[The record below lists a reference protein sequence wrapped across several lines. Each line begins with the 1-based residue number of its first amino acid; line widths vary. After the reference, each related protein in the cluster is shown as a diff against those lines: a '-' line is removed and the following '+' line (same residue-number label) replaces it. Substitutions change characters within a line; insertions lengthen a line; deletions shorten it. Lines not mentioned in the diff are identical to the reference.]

1 MSQICRPAYDS
12 DAIRAA
18 EAPLLATLPDHALM
32 QRAAV
37 GLARVCAQLLG
48 RVYGAR
54 VVLLVGSGNNGGD
67 ALYAGAW
74 LARRGAAVVAVATG
88 NRVHEGGRDALLG
101 AGGRLGGVEAL
112 DSADLVLDGLVGI
125 GASGRLRGDTA
136 DLVSALNSSAA
147 LIVAVDV
154 PSGVDAS
161 SGRVAGAAVR
171 ADVTVTFGAWKPGLF
186 IDPGAAYA
194 GSVELID
201 VGLDLPPSATQL
213 LDDAGMAALLPA
225 PVGDVTKYTRGV
237 LGVAA
242 GSDRYPG
249 AAVLAVSG
257 ALAAGPGM
265 VRYAGGAAVSQ
276 RVLDHFPEVVVAPEI
291 ASARVQAWV
300 VGSGLGEEDDAA
312 AAVRAV
318 LATDVPVLVDADGL
332 RTIREHP
339 ELLRRGQP
347 VVLTPHAGEL
357 SRLTGED
364 RASIEAD
371 RLRAVRDAADRFGA
385 VVLLKGSTTVIAAPG
400 GETRINTTGSPW
412 LGTAGT
418 GDVLSGAIGA
428 YLAQGLGALDAA
440 AVGAYVHGRAAQL
453 ATAGGVPL
461 RSGTLATSWHDAV
474 RSIR

>member
-1 MSQICRPAYDS
+1 MSELFRPAYES

-18 EAPLLATLPDHALM
+18 EVPLLEALPDGALM

-74 LARRGAAVVAVATG
+74 LARRGARVDAVATSE
-88 NRVHEGGRDALLG
+88 RVHPGGRAALLA
-101 AGGRLGGVEAL
+101 AGGRIGGREAL

-125 GASGRLRGDTA
+125 GATGPLRHEAA
-136 DLVSALNSSAA
+136 DLVSALDSSAA
-147 LIVAVDV
+147 IVVAVDV

-161 SGRVAGAAVR
+161 TGRVEGAAVR

-186 IDPGAAYA
+186 VDPGAAYA
-194 GSVELID
+194 GSVELVD
-201 VGLDLPPSATQL
+201 VGLDLPPSATHL
-213 LDDAGMAALLPA
+213 LDDAGVAALLPA
-225 PVGDVTKYTRGV
+225 PVGDVNKYSRGV
-237 LGVAA
+237 LGIAA

-249 AAVLAVSG
+249 AAVLATGG

-265 VRYAGGAAVSQ
+265 VRYAGGADVSK
-276 RVLDHFPEVVVAPEI
+276 RVLDHFPEIVLAAEI

-318 LATDVPVLVDADGL
+318 LATDVPALVDADGL
-332 RTIREHP
+332 RTIGEHP
-339 ELLRRGQP
+339 ELLRRAAP

-357 SRLTGED
+357 SRLTGQE

-371 RLRAVRDAADRFGA
+371 RLRAAREAADRFGA

-418 GDVLSGAIGA
+418 GDVLSGAVGA
-428 YLAQGLGALDAA
+428 YLAQGLSALDAA
-440 AVGAYVHGRAAQL
+440 AVGAYIHGRAAQL

-461 RSGTLATSWHDAV
+461 RSGTLATHWHDAV
-474 RSIR
+474 RSVR